1 MPAIVGY
8 SREPNLAQ
16 FSARNPVCPSD
27 FRKLAFRP
35 ERLPPAEGNGIL
47 PAATGGSV
55 SGLSP
60 QETAVCGCFVGL
72 HFTERYQTHIFGRD
86 RAMTVEEAINELITP
101 NIRKR
106 LFVALRYPAAS
117 QEQMLPYVPE
127 HLRYMEANEDK
138 IFLSG
143 PLIKE
148 GQLVGEGLSVLRV
161 DSEHDA
167 HALMQAEPLIKHG
180 VRRYELKVWEVR
192 QGSLSFETKLSRAK
206 LILS

>member
-1 MPAIVGY
+1 LWAAIGGLL
-8 SREPNLAQ
+8 LALSLQ
-16 FSARNPVCPSD
+16 
-27 FRKLAFRP
+27 
-35 ERLPPAEGNGIL
+35 E
-47 PAATGGSV
+47 PAARG
-55 SGLSP
+55 P
-60 QETAVCGCFVGL
+60 YVGL
-72 HFTERYQTHIFGRD
+72 HSLERYRTHIFGKD
-86 RAMTVEEAINELITP
+86 RAMTVDEEINELITP

-106 LFVALRYPAAS
+106 LFVALSYPVAS

-127 HLRYMEANEDK
+127 HLRYREAKEDN

-148 GQLVGEGLSVLRV
+148 GELVGEGLTVLRV

-167 HALMQAEPLIKHG
+167 HALMEAEPLIKHG

-192 QGSLSFETKLSRAK
+192 EGSLSFETKLSRAK